1 MIIKSSIFVFIFL
14 LTDSVFIKS
23 QEVKA
28 DTINIQKS
36 DSISLEEKQSITSNI
51 D

>member
-36 DSISLEEKQSITSNI
+36 DISLEEKQSITSNI